1 MCRDLKMR
9 KRDKLKKKQAK
20 MAINQLKKQY
30 RKGAQ
35 RAIASGT
42 ITALLNLGVL
52 YAMSRLE
59 MQLETARINF
69 IARKYKERN

>member
-1 MCRDLKMR
+1 MR

-20 MAINQLKKQY
+20 MTINQLQKQY

-35 RAIASGT
+35 RAMSNGT

-52 YAMSRLE
+52 YTMSRLE
-59 MQLETARINF
+59 MQIETAQINF

>member
-1 MCRDLKMR
+1 MR

-20 MAINQLKKQY
+20 MTINQLQKQY
-30 RKGAQ
+30 RKGVQ
-35 RAIASGT
+35 RAIAKGT

-52 YAMSRLE
+52 YTMSRLE

>member
-1 MCRDLKMR
+1 MR

-20 MAINQLKKQY
+20 MTINQLQKQY

-35 RAIASGT
+35 RAIAKGT

-52 YAMSRLE
+52 YAMSRIG
-59 MQLETARINF
+59 MQIETARINF
-69 IARKYKERN
+69 IASKYKERS

>member
-1 MCRDLKMR
+1 MR

-42 ITALLNLGVL
+42 ITALLKLGVL

>member
-1 MCRDLKMR
+1 MR

-20 MAINQLKKQY
+20 KTINQLKKQY

-35 RAIASGT
+35 RAIPNGT

>member
-1 MCRDLKMR
+1 MR

-20 MAINQLKKQY
+20 MTINQLQKQY

-35 RAIASGT
+35 RAIANGT

-52 YAMSRLE
+52 YTMSRLV
-59 MQLETARINF
+59 MQAETAKINF
-69 IARKYKERN
+69 IAKKYKERN

>member
-1 MCRDLKMR
+1 MR

-20 MAINQLKKQY
+20 MTINQLQKQY
-30 RKGAQ
+30 RKSTQ
-35 RAIASGT
+35 RAIAKGT